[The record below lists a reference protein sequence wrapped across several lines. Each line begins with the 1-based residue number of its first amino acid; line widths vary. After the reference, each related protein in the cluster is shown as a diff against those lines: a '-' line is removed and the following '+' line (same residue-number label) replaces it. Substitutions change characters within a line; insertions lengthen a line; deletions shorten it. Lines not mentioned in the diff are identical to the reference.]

1 VRCDGE
7 ICEVQLRSPTD
18 SHPVARYCKNDYPRA
33 IGGCPMKTDH
43 QSICT
48 LNRNLAGRP
57 ECSFAPQQRR
67 AAAQAAN
74 TQCKDEDRHE
84 AVGSPKL
91 SKAVHYCTET
101 KTRVLLRIP
110 SPHS

>member
-18 SHPVARYCKNDYPRA
+18 SHPVARYRKTDYPSA
-33 IGGCPMKTDH
+33 IGGCPVKTDH

-48 LNRNLAGRP
+48 FNRNLGGRLESSP
-57 ECSFAPQQRR
+57 APQQRR
-67 AAAQAAN
+67 TAAQAAN

-91 SKAVHYCTET
+91 SKAAHYCTQT
-101 KTRVLLRIP
+101 KTRVLPINPDVLR
-110 SPHS
+110 